1 MITFVLDNQLI
12 KCTHGHKFYLQGTW
26 VEAAELAIRTMETC
40 EQREWD
46 LLHQQ
51 FRAAFDNKSLQL
63 WEDSDN
69 ETCFR
74 WVRVLPDNDCKK
86 GDTSGKSHTIK
97 IHRLVAKEFVPNPMN
112 LPEVNHKDGNKKN
125 NNYENLEWVTHRQNV
140 QHSFAN
146 KLQTNIGSKNPISKL
161 TEQDIMEIRQVQLPL
176 STQKMIDL
184 SKKYGVAIGTIK
196 GIVYRPDSCWIHVK

>member
-1 MITFVLDNQLI
+1 MDTNFIYKALGLKQQNLPSEQWKLVSSGNGTYYISSLGRLLTTNHYNSGKIAIMKPALD
-12 KCTHGHKFYLQGTW
+12 GSGYY
-26 VEAAELAIRTMETC
+26 RTMI
-40 EQREWD
+40 
-46 LLHQQ
+46 
-51 FRAAFDNKSLQL
+51 
-63 WEDSDN
+63 
-69 ETCFR
+69 
-74 WVRVLPDNDCKK
+74 VKK